1 MCVCVCARVCVH
13 ACRCGYELVWLALL
27 TIATSASASVSDCPF
42 PPMETH
48 RGPQRRRRW
57 QRGRGGG
64 FAMCLVRSCGAS
76 GCHKSA
82 RLLGRDQLAVIAQR
96 TNVGHAHKLSERVC
110 VCMLSGCVHVS
121 VCVCVCVC
129 AFKCARV
136 CMCVCVCYLCVCV
149 CARMCVCVYSSVSV
163 SVSVTLCARA
173 PATTADLPRQVVSI
187 DVSRRLEPPV
197 EILIAGVEAEPAAL
211 VPPARKTS
219 G

>member
-1 MCVCVCARVCVH
+1 MYVCVH
-13 ACRCGYELVWLALL
+13 L
-27 TIATSASASVSDCPF
+27 
-42 PPMETH
+42 
-48 RGPQRRRRW
+48 
-57 QRGRGGG
+57 
-64 FAMCLVRSCGAS
+64 
-76 GCHKSA
+76 
-82 RLLGRDQLAVIAQR
+82 
-96 TNVGHAHKLSERVC
+96 
-110 VCMLSGCVHVS
+110 S
-121 VCVCVCVC
+121 VCVCVYV
-129 AFKCARV
+129 
-136 CMCVCVCYLCVCV
+136 CVCVLSVCVCV

>member
-1 MCVCVCARVCVH
+1 MH

-197 EILIAGVEAEPAAL
+197 EILIAGVEAEPASL
-211 VPPARKTS
+211 VPPTRKTS

>member
-1 MCVCVCARVCVH
+1 MH

-110 VCMLSGCVHVS
+110 VCVLSGCVHVS